1 MALKDIKVVIP
12 EAIKREYNDSL
23 TVMPPGKNTLI
34 GNEEQL
40 RDLEASLYNPDPIVM
55 LKARE
60 GAGKTALVEQFIYNR
75 ANTDVPVIVIQLN
88 LEKLGELGS
97 DVVVSRIRTLL
108 TNMRKIEA
116 ATQAANPTQA
126 FDMAL
131 FIDEIHKLNNY
142 GVANKGNQGSS
153 GAMNALKEET
163 SRGKF
168 PLIGATTLYEYDNN
182 IKKDPA
188 FARRFSVITVQ
199 EPDAKAN
206 VAILQRRLAS
216 EREQGRFTPELSDA
230 DAYDI
235 VNYANSYIYNQ
246 ANPAKCLYI
255 LNKCIGLCRYNHVND
270 AMQGMWITHDVIKA
284 AFLSM
289 NIDIDAQKDGIKLV
303 IPPQIQEAYNH
314 SLIQLPM
321 GNNSLIGY
329 KNQLEQ
335 LDAAML
341 NVENQTALLL
351 GEPGI
356 GKTAL
361 VEQWIYNRA
370 QTSRK
375 VAVVSLEIEKLG
387 ELPENV
393 MIARLRSLLT
403 DLNRV
408 KQATLEGNPHL
419 QFDMVLFVDEIHK
432 LNAYGATSNNEGSSA
447 AMNALKEGLARG
459 AFAMIGATTDYEYRQ
474 NIVQDQ
480 AFDRRMGKVAM
491 EQPTLEQV
499 EVIIKR
505 RLQIDNS
512 MLPFDIVIS
521 ERNLKD
527 LIGYADSFIRN
538 QANPAKTL
546 AIFDKCTGFCR
557 QKFLYGNGNEG
568 NEEITHEIIRK
579 AFDSEGYAIDATTT
593 PQHVEDVVKSQVIG
607 QPLARHE
614 LAEVVKTSLYMKRNF
629 DRPLMTAFFVGSTG
643 VGKAISDD
651 EQILTYQKEKG
662 LVWKDNGEL
671 KVGDYVLNRHGK
683 PVQIT
688 GVFPQGMQHAYRVI
702 LRDGRSLVCN
712 DQHLWSYV
720 LGSNKS
726 KRKGKN
732 HIWDTATLRTMM
744 DSGLQFEHH
753 THGKI
758 SRPYRFFIPTN
769 EEIQDEYVRHK
780 LSPYVLGALLGDGC
794 LTEKTLEI
802 SSDDS
807 FVIDKTAK
815 LLKANAIKQSSTNYS
830 WSFKRPTDKIRIKA
844 RDVLKEMPGL
854 IGAKS
859 INKYIP
865 ESYKHGTISQ
875 RWQLV
880 NGLFDTDGCVN
891 KNGKRYRIQYSSVS
905 KQLID
910 DLREVLQSLG
920 FSSRIV
926 IGHREGTGHYK
937 HAEYTLNVIARSE
950 DKAKFFTLPRKRD
963 AALEAIKIDKREPR
977 TDLVPIVKVEDLHC
991 ELPMTCI
998 MVDDPEHLY
1007 LAGKDMIVTHNTQTA
1022 KALAQAFFGRRDAMV
1037 MINCGDYATKESA
1050 IEAQHY
1056 IGDHVQ
1062 INKRQLILL
1071 DEIEKA
1077 DIAVMDTFMR
1087 MIDDG
1092 IARDSHNIDRSLN
1105 STIIVATSNL
1115 GANIFAQLADN
1126 MHLSRQQDPDV
1137 LKSTLIEEWMSREQ
1151 TVRHALQSGDEG
1163 LNNGIKPEFL
1173 ERFSLFV
1180 PFLPLARKTI
1190 AMIARAQL
1198 EYFVKQMKDNGR
1210 FSINIQLPAK
1220 QSHAYWQQLMGE
1232 YTEYG
1237 DDDPVSVMIAQDVIG
1252 PNAKDNGAR
1261 SITRY
1266 IDQHVKTAV
1275 VDVLD
1280 ERVRHNL
1287 PIDGAFRLEA
1297 KNASFESNNRK
1308 MAGVKV
1314 VYIPIENL

>member
-1 MALKDIKVVIP
+1 MSLKDIKVVIP

-216 EREQGRFTPELSDA
+216 EREQGRFTPELADS

-643 VGKAISDD
+643 SGK
-651 EQILTYQKEKG
+651 
-662 LVWKDNGEL
+662 
-671 KVGDYVLNRHGK
+671 
-683 PVQIT
+683 
-688 GVFPQGMQHAYRVI
+688 
-702 LRDGRSLVCN
+702 
-712 DQHLWSYV
+712 
-720 LGSNKS
+720 
-726 KRKGKN
+726 
-732 HIWDTATLRTMM
+732 
-744 DSGLQFEHH
+744 
-753 THGKI
+753 
-758 SRPYRFFIPTN
+758 
-769 EEIQDEYVRHK
+769 
-780 LSPYVLGALLGDGC
+780 
-794 LTEKTLEI
+794 
-802 SSDDS
+802 
-807 FVIDKTAK
+807 
-815 LLKANAIKQSSTNYS
+815 
-830 WSFKRPTDKIRIKA
+830 
-844 RDVLKEMPGL
+844 
-854 IGAKS
+854 
-859 INKYIP
+859 
-865 ESYKHGTISQ
+865 
-875 RWQLV
+875 
-880 NGLFDTDGCVN
+880 
-891 KNGKRYRIQYSSVS
+891 
-905 KQLID
+905 
-910 DLREVLQSLG
+910 
-920 FSSRIV
+920 
-926 IGHREGTGHYK
+926 
-937 HAEYTLNVIARSE
+937 
-950 DKAKFFTLPRKRD
+950 
-963 AALEAIKIDKREPR
+963 
-977 TDLVPIVKVEDLHC
+977 
-991 ELPMTCI
+991 
-998 MVDDPEHLY
+998 
-1007 LAGKDMIVTHNTQTA
+1007 TQTA

-1115 GANIFAQLADN
+1115 GASIFAQLADN

-1137 LKSTLIEEWMSREQ
+1137 LKPALLEDWMSREQ

>member
-216 EREQGRFTPELSDA
+216 EREQGRFTPELADS

-643 VGKAISDD
+643 VGK
-651 EQILTYQKEKG
+651 
-662 LVWKDNGEL
+662 
-671 KVGDYVLNRHGK
+671 
-683 PVQIT
+683 
-688 GVFPQGMQHAYRVI
+688 
-702 LRDGRSLVCN
+702 
-712 DQHLWSYV
+712 
-720 LGSNKS
+720 
-726 KRKGKN
+726 
-732 HIWDTATLRTMM
+732 
-744 DSGLQFEHH
+744 
-753 THGKI
+753 
-758 SRPYRFFIPTN
+758 
-769 EEIQDEYVRHK
+769 
-780 LSPYVLGALLGDGC
+780 
-794 LTEKTLEI
+794 
-802 SSDDS
+802 
-807 FVIDKTAK
+807 
-815 LLKANAIKQSSTNYS
+815 
-830 WSFKRPTDKIRIKA
+830 
-844 RDVLKEMPGL
+844 
-854 IGAKS
+854 
-859 INKYIP
+859 
-865 ESYKHGTISQ
+865 
-875 RWQLV
+875 
-880 NGLFDTDGCVN
+880 
-891 KNGKRYRIQYSSVS
+891 
-905 KQLID
+905 
-910 DLREVLQSLG
+910 
-920 FSSRIV
+920 
-926 IGHREGTGHYK
+926 
-937 HAEYTLNVIARSE
+937 
-950 DKAKFFTLPRKRD
+950 
-963 AALEAIKIDKREPR
+963 
-977 TDLVPIVKVEDLHC
+977 
-991 ELPMTCI
+991 
-998 MVDDPEHLY
+998 
-1007 LAGKDMIVTHNTQTA
+1007 TQTA

-1237 DDDPVSVMIAQDVIG
+1237 DDDPFSVMIAQDVIG

>member
-108 TNMRKIEA
+108 TNMRKIET

-216 EREQGRFTPELSDA
+216 EREQGRFTPELADSDA
-230 DAYDI
+230 HDI

-321 GNNSLIGY
+321 GNDSLIGY

-432 LNAYGATSNNEGSSA
+432 LNAYGATGNNEGSSA

-643 VGKAISDD
+643 VGK
-651 EQILTYQKEKG
+651 
-662 LVWKDNGEL
+662 
-671 KVGDYVLNRHGK
+671 
-683 PVQIT
+683 
-688 GVFPQGMQHAYRVI
+688 
-702 LRDGRSLVCN
+702 
-712 DQHLWSYV
+712 
-720 LGSNKS
+720 
-726 KRKGKN
+726 
-732 HIWDTATLRTMM
+732 
-744 DSGLQFEHH
+744 
-753 THGKI
+753 
-758 SRPYRFFIPTN
+758 
-769 EEIQDEYVRHK
+769 
-780 LSPYVLGALLGDGC
+780 
-794 LTEKTLEI
+794 
-802 SSDDS
+802 
-807 FVIDKTAK
+807 
-815 LLKANAIKQSSTNYS
+815 
-830 WSFKRPTDKIRIKA
+830 
-844 RDVLKEMPGL
+844 
-854 IGAKS
+854 
-859 INKYIP
+859 
-865 ESYKHGTISQ
+865 
-875 RWQLV
+875 
-880 NGLFDTDGCVN
+880 
-891 KNGKRYRIQYSSVS
+891 
-905 KQLID
+905 
-910 DLREVLQSLG
+910 
-920 FSSRIV
+920 
-926 IGHREGTGHYK
+926 
-937 HAEYTLNVIARSE
+937 
-950 DKAKFFTLPRKRD
+950 
-963 AALEAIKIDKREPR
+963 
-977 TDLVPIVKVEDLHC
+977 
-991 ELPMTCI
+991 
-998 MVDDPEHLY
+998 
-1007 LAGKDMIVTHNTQTA
+1007 TQTA

>member
-1 MALKDIKVVIP
+1 MTLKDIKVVIP
-12 EAIKREYNDSL
+12 ETIKREYNDSL

-75 ANTDVPVIVIQLN
+75 ANTAVPVVVIQLN

-142 GVANKGNQGSS
+142 GVANKGTQGSS

-419 QFDMVLFVDEIHK
+419 QFDMVLFIDEIHK
-432 LNAYGATSNNEGSSA
+432 LNAYGATSNSEGSSA

-499 EVIIKR
+499 EVILKR

-557 QKFLYGNGNEG
+557 QKFLYGAGNEG

-643 VGKAISDD
+643 VGK
-651 EQILTYQKEKG
+651 
-662 LVWKDNGEL
+662 
-671 KVGDYVLNRHGK
+671 
-683 PVQIT
+683 
-688 GVFPQGMQHAYRVI
+688 
-702 LRDGRSLVCN
+702 
-712 DQHLWSYV
+712 
-720 LGSNKS
+720 
-726 KRKGKN
+726 
-732 HIWDTATLRTMM
+732 
-744 DSGLQFEHH
+744 
-753 THGKI
+753 
-758 SRPYRFFIPTN
+758 
-769 EEIQDEYVRHK
+769 
-780 LSPYVLGALLGDGC
+780 
-794 LTEKTLEI
+794 
-802 SSDDS
+802 
-807 FVIDKTAK
+807 
-815 LLKANAIKQSSTNYS
+815 
-830 WSFKRPTDKIRIKA
+830 
-844 RDVLKEMPGL
+844 
-854 IGAKS
+854 
-859 INKYIP
+859 
-865 ESYKHGTISQ
+865 
-875 RWQLV
+875 
-880 NGLFDTDGCVN
+880 
-891 KNGKRYRIQYSSVS
+891 
-905 KQLID
+905 
-910 DLREVLQSLG
+910 
-920 FSSRIV
+920 
-926 IGHREGTGHYK
+926 
-937 HAEYTLNVIARSE
+937 
-950 DKAKFFTLPRKRD
+950 
-963 AALEAIKIDKREPR
+963 
-977 TDLVPIVKVEDLHC
+977 
-991 ELPMTCI
+991 
-998 MVDDPEHLY
+998 
-1007 LAGKDMIVTHNTQTA
+1007 TQTA

-1126 MHLSRQQDPDV
+1126 MHLSRQQNPDV
-1137 LKSTLIEEWMSREQ
+1137 LKPALLEDWMSREQ

-1198 EYFVKQMKDNGR
+1198 EHFAKQMKDNGR

-1266 IDQHVKTAV
+1266 INQHVKTAV

-1280 ERVRHNL
+1280 ERIRHNL

-1297 KNASFESNNRK
+1297 QNASFESNNRK

>member
-216 EREQGRFTPELSDA
+216 EREQGRFTPELADSDA
-230 DAYDI
+230 HDI

-387 ELPENV
+387 ELTENV

-643 VGKAISDD
+643 VGK
-651 EQILTYQKEKG
+651 
-662 LVWKDNGEL
+662 
-671 KVGDYVLNRHGK
+671 
-683 PVQIT
+683 
-688 GVFPQGMQHAYRVI
+688 
-702 LRDGRSLVCN
+702 
-712 DQHLWSYV
+712 
-720 LGSNKS
+720 
-726 KRKGKN
+726 
-732 HIWDTATLRTMM
+732 
-744 DSGLQFEHH
+744 
-753 THGKI
+753 
-758 SRPYRFFIPTN
+758 
-769 EEIQDEYVRHK
+769 
-780 LSPYVLGALLGDGC
+780 
-794 LTEKTLEI
+794 
-802 SSDDS
+802 
-807 FVIDKTAK
+807 
-815 LLKANAIKQSSTNYS
+815 
-830 WSFKRPTDKIRIKA
+830 
-844 RDVLKEMPGL
+844 
-854 IGAKS
+854 
-859 INKYIP
+859 
-865 ESYKHGTISQ
+865 
-875 RWQLV
+875 
-880 NGLFDTDGCVN
+880 
-891 KNGKRYRIQYSSVS
+891 
-905 KQLID
+905 
-910 DLREVLQSLG
+910 
-920 FSSRIV
+920 
-926 IGHREGTGHYK
+926 
-937 HAEYTLNVIARSE
+937 
-950 DKAKFFTLPRKRD
+950 
-963 AALEAIKIDKREPR
+963 
-977 TDLVPIVKVEDLHC
+977 
-991 ELPMTCI
+991 
-998 MVDDPEHLY
+998 
-1007 LAGKDMIVTHNTQTA
+1007 TQTA

>member
-12 EAIKREYNDSL
+12 ETIKREYNDSL

-216 EREQGRFTPELSDA
+216 EREQGRFTPELADS

-419 QFDMVLFVDEIHK
+419 QFDMVLFIDEIHK
-432 LNAYGATSNNEGSSA
+432 LNAYGATSNSEGSSA

-499 EVIIKR
+499 EVILKR

-557 QKFLYGNGNEG
+557 QKFLYGAGNEG

-629 DRPLMTAFFVGSTG
+629 DRPLMTAFFVGPTG
-643 VGKAISDD
+643 VGKRLSNDTMIPVYDPTGK
-651 EQILTYQKEKG
+651 IKYKR
-662 LVWKDNGEL
+662 NGDL
-671 KVGDYVLNRHGK
+671 IVGDYVFDRLGRPTKVLKTFKYKNCPMYEVELEDGRKIKADPEHLWTYK
-683 PVQIT
+683 S
-688 GVFPQGMQHAYRVI
+688 RVGNGARKWKTTTTAELAKKVSKI
-702 LRDGRSLVCN
+702 KLRDGRTQAAIGYVIPMN
-712 DQHLWSYV
+712 QAVQWS
-720 LGSNKS
+720 
-726 KRKGKN
+726 
-732 HIWDTATLRTMM
+732 
-744 DSGLQFEHH
+744 E
-753 THGKI
+753 
-758 SRPYRFFIPTN
+758 N
-769 EEIQDEYVRHK
+769 EVPCD
-780 LSPYVLGALLGDGC
+780 PYVMGVALGNGC
-794 LTEKTLEI
+794 LTLKPFTI
-802 SSDDS
+802 SSDDMFTVEKVTELLGSPKYIKHRGSYSWLFKRKEQKGNSKNIQTADVIPNELVGKKS
-807 FVIDKTAK
+807 FEKFIPNVYKTGS
-815 LLKANAIKQSSTNYS
+815 IKQ
-830 WSFKRPTDKIRIKA
+830 
-844 RDVLKEMPGL
+844 
-854 IGAKS
+854 
-859 INKYIP
+859 
-865 ESYKHGTISQ
+865 
-875 RWQLV
+875 RWALV
-880 NGLFDTDGCVN
+880 RGMFDTDGTVN
-891 KNGKRYRIQYSSVS
+891 NSKNNRYNVIYSTTS
-905 KQLID
+905 KQLVE
-910 DLREVLQSLG
+910 DLQDVLYSLG
-920 FSSRIV
+920 ISSSISVNDRRGIKK
-926 IGHREGTGHYK
+926 EAK
-937 HAEYTLNVIARSE
+937 HEEYQLHVKCNAE
-950 DKAKFFTLPRKRD
+950 DKPKFFDLPRKKKL
-963 AALEAIKIDKREPR
+963 AQEAIESVKAKKRVKKFGESIGIRHIKKIEQRCDA
-977 TDLVPIVKVEDLHC
+977 
-991 ELPMTCI
+991 TCI
-998 MVDDPEHLY
+998 LVDNPEHLY
-1007 LAGKDMIVTHNTQTA
+1007 QAGQFIVTHNTQTA

>member
-108 TNMRKIEA
+108 TNMRKIET

-216 EREQGRFTPELSDA
+216 EREQGRFTPELADSDA
-230 DAYDI
+230 HDI

-321 GNNSLIGY
+321 GNDSLIGY

-643 VGKAISDD
+643 VGK
-651 EQILTYQKEKG
+651 
-662 LVWKDNGEL
+662 
-671 KVGDYVLNRHGK
+671 
-683 PVQIT
+683 
-688 GVFPQGMQHAYRVI
+688 
-702 LRDGRSLVCN
+702 
-712 DQHLWSYV
+712 
-720 LGSNKS
+720 
-726 KRKGKN
+726 
-732 HIWDTATLRTMM
+732 
-744 DSGLQFEHH
+744 
-753 THGKI
+753 
-758 SRPYRFFIPTN
+758 
-769 EEIQDEYVRHK
+769 
-780 LSPYVLGALLGDGC
+780 
-794 LTEKTLEI
+794 
-802 SSDDS
+802 
-807 FVIDKTAK
+807 
-815 LLKANAIKQSSTNYS
+815 
-830 WSFKRPTDKIRIKA
+830 
-844 RDVLKEMPGL
+844 
-854 IGAKS
+854 
-859 INKYIP
+859 
-865 ESYKHGTISQ
+865 
-875 RWQLV
+875 
-880 NGLFDTDGCVN
+880 
-891 KNGKRYRIQYSSVS
+891 
-905 KQLID
+905 
-910 DLREVLQSLG
+910 
-920 FSSRIV
+920 
-926 IGHREGTGHYK
+926 
-937 HAEYTLNVIARSE
+937 
-950 DKAKFFTLPRKRD
+950 
-963 AALEAIKIDKREPR
+963 
-977 TDLVPIVKVEDLHC
+977 
-991 ELPMTCI
+991 
-998 MVDDPEHLY
+998 
-1007 LAGKDMIVTHNTQTA
+1007 TQTA

>member
-12 EAIKREYNDSL
+12 ETIKREYNDSL

-216 EREQGRFTPELSDA
+216 EREQGRFTPELADS

-255 LNKCIGLCRYNHVND
+255 LNKCIGLCRYTHVND

-643 VGKAISDD
+643 VGK
-651 EQILTYQKEKG
+651 
-662 LVWKDNGEL
+662 
-671 KVGDYVLNRHGK
+671 
-683 PVQIT
+683 
-688 GVFPQGMQHAYRVI
+688 
-702 LRDGRSLVCN
+702 
-712 DQHLWSYV
+712 
-720 LGSNKS
+720 
-726 KRKGKN
+726 
-732 HIWDTATLRTMM
+732 
-744 DSGLQFEHH
+744 
-753 THGKI
+753 
-758 SRPYRFFIPTN
+758 
-769 EEIQDEYVRHK
+769 
-780 LSPYVLGALLGDGC
+780 
-794 LTEKTLEI
+794 
-802 SSDDS
+802 
-807 FVIDKTAK
+807 
-815 LLKANAIKQSSTNYS
+815 
-830 WSFKRPTDKIRIKA
+830 
-844 RDVLKEMPGL
+844 
-854 IGAKS
+854 
-859 INKYIP
+859 
-865 ESYKHGTISQ
+865 
-875 RWQLV
+875 
-880 NGLFDTDGCVN
+880 
-891 KNGKRYRIQYSSVS
+891 
-905 KQLID
+905 
-910 DLREVLQSLG
+910 
-920 FSSRIV
+920 
-926 IGHREGTGHYK
+926 
-937 HAEYTLNVIARSE
+937 
-950 DKAKFFTLPRKRD
+950 
-963 AALEAIKIDKREPR
+963 
-977 TDLVPIVKVEDLHC
+977 
-991 ELPMTCI
+991 
-998 MVDDPEHLY
+998 
-1007 LAGKDMIVTHNTQTA
+1007 TQTA

>member
-108 TNMRKIEA
+108 TNMRKIET

-142 GVANKGNQGSS
+142 GVANKGNQGCS

-216 EREQGRFTPELSDA
+216 EREQGRFTPELADSDA
-230 DAYDI
+230 HDI

-643 VGKAISDD
+643 VGK
-651 EQILTYQKEKG
+651 
-662 LVWKDNGEL
+662 
-671 KVGDYVLNRHGK
+671 
-683 PVQIT
+683 
-688 GVFPQGMQHAYRVI
+688 
-702 LRDGRSLVCN
+702 
-712 DQHLWSYV
+712 
-720 LGSNKS
+720 
-726 KRKGKN
+726 
-732 HIWDTATLRTMM
+732 
-744 DSGLQFEHH
+744 
-753 THGKI
+753 
-758 SRPYRFFIPTN
+758 
-769 EEIQDEYVRHK
+769 
-780 LSPYVLGALLGDGC
+780 
-794 LTEKTLEI
+794 
-802 SSDDS
+802 
-807 FVIDKTAK
+807 
-815 LLKANAIKQSSTNYS
+815 
-830 WSFKRPTDKIRIKA
+830 
-844 RDVLKEMPGL
+844 
-854 IGAKS
+854 
-859 INKYIP
+859 
-865 ESYKHGTISQ
+865 
-875 RWQLV
+875 
-880 NGLFDTDGCVN
+880 
-891 KNGKRYRIQYSSVS
+891 
-905 KQLID
+905 
-910 DLREVLQSLG
+910 
-920 FSSRIV
+920 
-926 IGHREGTGHYK
+926 
-937 HAEYTLNVIARSE
+937 
-950 DKAKFFTLPRKRD
+950 
-963 AALEAIKIDKREPR
+963 
-977 TDLVPIVKVEDLHC
+977 
-991 ELPMTCI
+991 
-998 MVDDPEHLY
+998 
-1007 LAGKDMIVTHNTQTA
+1007 TQTA

>member
-108 TNMRKIEA
+108 TNMRKIET

-216 EREQGRFTPELSDA
+216 EREQGRFTPELADSDA
-230 DAYDI
+230 HDI

-643 VGKAISDD
+643 VGK
-651 EQILTYQKEKG
+651 
-662 LVWKDNGEL
+662 
-671 KVGDYVLNRHGK
+671 
-683 PVQIT
+683 
-688 GVFPQGMQHAYRVI
+688 
-702 LRDGRSLVCN
+702 
-712 DQHLWSYV
+712 
-720 LGSNKS
+720 
-726 KRKGKN
+726 
-732 HIWDTATLRTMM
+732 
-744 DSGLQFEHH
+744 
-753 THGKI
+753 
-758 SRPYRFFIPTN
+758 
-769 EEIQDEYVRHK
+769 
-780 LSPYVLGALLGDGC
+780 
-794 LTEKTLEI
+794 
-802 SSDDS
+802 
-807 FVIDKTAK
+807 
-815 LLKANAIKQSSTNYS
+815 
-830 WSFKRPTDKIRIKA
+830 
-844 RDVLKEMPGL
+844 
-854 IGAKS
+854 
-859 INKYIP
+859 
-865 ESYKHGTISQ
+865 
-875 RWQLV
+875 
-880 NGLFDTDGCVN
+880 
-891 KNGKRYRIQYSSVS
+891 
-905 KQLID
+905 
-910 DLREVLQSLG
+910 
-920 FSSRIV
+920 
-926 IGHREGTGHYK
+926 
-937 HAEYTLNVIARSE
+937 
-950 DKAKFFTLPRKRD
+950 
-963 AALEAIKIDKREPR
+963 
-977 TDLVPIVKVEDLHC
+977 
-991 ELPMTCI
+991 
-998 MVDDPEHLY
+998 
-1007 LAGKDMIVTHNTQTA
+1007 TQTA

>member
-216 EREQGRFTPELSDA
+216 EREQGRFTPELADSDA
-230 DAYDI
+230 HDI

-643 VGKAISDD
+643 VGK
-651 EQILTYQKEKG
+651 
-662 LVWKDNGEL
+662 
-671 KVGDYVLNRHGK
+671 
-683 PVQIT
+683 
-688 GVFPQGMQHAYRVI
+688 
-702 LRDGRSLVCN
+702 
-712 DQHLWSYV
+712 
-720 LGSNKS
+720 
-726 KRKGKN
+726 
-732 HIWDTATLRTMM
+732 
-744 DSGLQFEHH
+744 
-753 THGKI
+753 
-758 SRPYRFFIPTN
+758 
-769 EEIQDEYVRHK
+769 
-780 LSPYVLGALLGDGC
+780 
-794 LTEKTLEI
+794 
-802 SSDDS
+802 
-807 FVIDKTAK
+807 
-815 LLKANAIKQSSTNYS
+815 
-830 WSFKRPTDKIRIKA
+830 
-844 RDVLKEMPGL
+844 
-854 IGAKS
+854 
-859 INKYIP
+859 
-865 ESYKHGTISQ
+865 
-875 RWQLV
+875 
-880 NGLFDTDGCVN
+880 
-891 KNGKRYRIQYSSVS
+891 
-905 KQLID
+905 
-910 DLREVLQSLG
+910 
-920 FSSRIV
+920 
-926 IGHREGTGHYK
+926 
-937 HAEYTLNVIARSE
+937 
-950 DKAKFFTLPRKRD
+950 
-963 AALEAIKIDKREPR
+963 
-977 TDLVPIVKVEDLHC
+977 
-991 ELPMTCI
+991 
-998 MVDDPEHLY
+998 
-1007 LAGKDMIVTHNTQTA
+1007 TQTA

>member
-108 TNMRKIEA
+108 TNMRKIET

-216 EREQGRFTPELSDA
+216 EREQGRFTPELADSDA
-230 DAYDI
+230 HDI

-321 GNNSLIGY
+321 GNDSLIGY

-593 PQHVEDVVKSQVIG
+593 PQHVEDVVKSQVFG

-643 VGKAISDD
+643 VGK
-651 EQILTYQKEKG
+651 
-662 LVWKDNGEL
+662 
-671 KVGDYVLNRHGK
+671 
-683 PVQIT
+683 
-688 GVFPQGMQHAYRVI
+688 
-702 LRDGRSLVCN
+702 
-712 DQHLWSYV
+712 
-720 LGSNKS
+720 
-726 KRKGKN
+726 
-732 HIWDTATLRTMM
+732 
-744 DSGLQFEHH
+744 
-753 THGKI
+753 
-758 SRPYRFFIPTN
+758 
-769 EEIQDEYVRHK
+769 
-780 LSPYVLGALLGDGC
+780 
-794 LTEKTLEI
+794 
-802 SSDDS
+802 
-807 FVIDKTAK
+807 
-815 LLKANAIKQSSTNYS
+815 
-830 WSFKRPTDKIRIKA
+830 
-844 RDVLKEMPGL
+844 
-854 IGAKS
+854 
-859 INKYIP
+859 
-865 ESYKHGTISQ
+865 
-875 RWQLV
+875 
-880 NGLFDTDGCVN
+880 
-891 KNGKRYRIQYSSVS
+891 
-905 KQLID
+905 
-910 DLREVLQSLG
+910 
-920 FSSRIV
+920 
-926 IGHREGTGHYK
+926 
-937 HAEYTLNVIARSE
+937 
-950 DKAKFFTLPRKRD
+950 
-963 AALEAIKIDKREPR
+963 
-977 TDLVPIVKVEDLHC
+977 
-991 ELPMTCI
+991 
-998 MVDDPEHLY
+998 
-1007 LAGKDMIVTHNTQTA
+1007 TQTA